1 MGLAGNHRH
10 APLLA
15 LLTIYTL
22 CPEKMQ
28 QDSLETCVTQRSGHA
43 FTPSFWISVIFQL
56 RDMINR
62 SSTYKHLTRHPQVN
76 EPVLENRKVFFA
88 SMRSNDEESNS
99 WTLGSDKRF

>member
-10 APLLA
+10 APPLA

-28 QDSLETCVTQRSGHA
+28 QDSLETCVTQQSGHA

-56 RDMINR
+56 RDMINH
-62 SSTYKHLTRHPQVN
+62 SSSYKHLTGQPEVT
-76 EPVLENRKVFFA
+76 ESVLENRKVFFCKY
-88 SMRSNDEESNS
+88 EEQRRGIKQLDSG
-99 WTLGSDKRF
+99 LR